1 MESNFLIGLI
11 IGSNLVLWPI
21 MLGLYIS
28 SPKKKL
34 IVEKKTA
41 LDKFKEKETSF
52 KEIEKDIPLNRLK
65 LFCSLSMDNKDW
77 EDAQT
82 FFKSLEDQQ
91 EMYEKLSKDI
101 MKQVKSLKTSDI
113 TFVPEIQ
120 GIKHSDK

>member
-41 LDKFKEKETSF
+41 LDKFKEKESSF

>member
-21 MLGLYIS
+21 MIGLYIS

-34 IVEKKTA
+34 VIEKKTA

-52 KEIEKDIPLNRLK
+52 KEIEKDSPLSRLK

-91 EMYEKLSKDI
+91 EMYERLSKDI
-101 MKQVKSLKTSDI
+101 MKQLKSLRTSDI
-113 TFVPEIQ
+113 ELPR
-120 GIKHSDK
+120 IKHSDK